1 MSTIEQTATEK
12 PAAEKPAPKQKL
24 VIDYKNVDD
33 LRRVLTPNGKIV
45 SRKRAGVSAREQARI
60 AQAIKRARFLA
71 LLPYAN
77 MMA

>member
-1 MSTIEQTATEK
+1 MSIAATTETAV
-12 PAAEKPAPKQKL
+12 PAEKHTPKQKL

-45 SRKRAGVSAREQARI
+45 SRKRAGVSARDQARI

-77 MMA
+77 MMS

>member
-1 MSTIEQTATEK
+1 MSTTEQTAT
-12 PAAEKPAPKQKL
+12 EKPAPKQKL

-60 AQAIKRARFLA
+60 AKAIKRARFLA